1 MGKSI
6 IEDMVK
12 ELIVEMA
19 KDGTAEEAAKDTG
32 IPPNKQEVGKITY
45 SKDGDTK
52 FTVTDIDDETGKISW
67 KVEKLPSYEELFN
80 DSTELVDTAKGV
92 RNEAKGDSVFRDIYE
107 RAKTL
112 RNIIRTHLRNEYP
125 DEYRRIVMRLSEND
139 LTEQLSVSDMVNL
152 NDKRVEAVAKA
163 IMDKYDIPDDGRLK
177 GIIRV
182 ALSDY
187 LEEMSTTGGG
197 SASFTP
203 GTGMAYATPYAFR
216 RPKKKQKPIPEN
228 LNEID
233 LKNIAKKVGGIL
245 KTAITDPLKLY
256 PKNFQKLFD
265 MGGDKMIRSVIKSF
279 NDKEKGGPRKFEQL
293 VANNEKLAK
302 EVADKDPDGLGKD
315 FKLLVDKS
323 KYKELIKNDKELAKQ
338 MAEKY
343 PATFKDIYEV
353 ITKEKID
360 KKNLNESINLD
371 AYGYKLVPKNKA
383 GNYVQKGSKLDVKQL
398 FEDQKD
404 FQLKRV
410 AAFDVIEQELNDI
423 YKMLSNAKNETSEYY
438 NDNPS
443 SYNVIKPTD
452 LVLDYIKDIKDLLKG
467 E

>member
-1 MGKSI
+1 MAHKYKLTEAPEDNLPKIDKTGKFKVG
-6 IEDMVK
+6 DVK
-12 ELIVEMA
+12 ISGGIKSTI
-19 KDGTAEEAAKDTG
+19 KD
-32 IPPNKQEVGKITY
+32 INK
-45 SKDGDTK
+45 
-52 FTVTDIDDETGKISW
+52 ETGGISW
-67 KVEKLPSYEELFN
+67 DIEYIPNFEELFDDASN
-80 DSTELVDTAKGV
+80 LVKTSKGV
-92 RNEAKGDSVFRDIYE
+92 YTK
-107 RAKTL
+107 AKTDDKLKLIYDEARVL
-112 RNIIRTHLRNEYP
+112 RNKIRTHIRNEYP
-125 DEYRRIVMRLSEND
+125 DEYRKITMKMSEGLEEN
-139 LTEQLSVSDMVNL
+139 QLSVTDMINL

-177 GIIRV
+177 GVIRV

-203 GTGMAYATPYAFR
+203 GSGMTYATPYAFR

-228 LNEID
+228 LKEDID
-233 LKNIAKKVGGIL
+233 
-245 KTAITDPLKLY
+245 
-256 PKNFQKLFD
+256 
-265 MGGDKMIRSVIKSF
+265 
-279 NDKEKGGPRKFEQL
+279 
-293 VANNEKLAK
+293 
-302 EVADKDPDGLGKD
+302 
-315 FKLLVDKS
+315 
-323 KYKELIKNDKELAKQ
+323 
-338 MAEKY
+338 
-343 PATFKDIYEV
+343 
-353 ITKEKID
+353 
-360 KKNLNESINLD
+360 LD

-443 SYNVIKPTD
+443 SYTVVKPTD